1 MCDVSVDSHVSHCD
15 VIIEQEQKMKTITKE
30 GSG

>member
-1 MCDVSVDSHVSHCD
+1 MCDVSMDSHVSHCD
-15 VIIEQEQKMKTITKE
+15 VITEQEHNMKTITKE